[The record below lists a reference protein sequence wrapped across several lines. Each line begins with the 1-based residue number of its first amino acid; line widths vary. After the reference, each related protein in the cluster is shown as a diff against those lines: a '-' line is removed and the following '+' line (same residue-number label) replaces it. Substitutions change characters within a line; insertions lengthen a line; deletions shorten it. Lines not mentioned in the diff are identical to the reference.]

1 MNANTPKVKLTYFD
15 FDGGRGEPIRLA
27 LTYGNIPFEDHRIP
41 GSDWPEWKEQT
52 PLHQLPVMEID
63 DQIITQTNTLLRYVG
78 KMVGLYP
85 HDALEA
91 AHCDEAMATVEDI
104 LTKLVPSLFI
114 ENAEEKRRAREALA
128 AGPIPLFLRGLENM
142 LVERGGQYFAGNR
155 LSVAD
160 FKVFLFVR
168 YLQSGQLDHIP
179 ADIVKRVAPRLVEH
193 FQRINEVPQIV
204 TYYEKRAAAV

>member
-52 PLHQLPVMEID
+52 PLHQLPVLEVNGKV
-63 DQIITQTNTLLRYVG
+63 ITQTNTLLRYVG